1 MARRSLPSRRLSCM
15 ALSTDRGA
23 PGAITMLRSIFL
35 LCAAG
40 FASAAPLTAGAQS
53 SPADTAP
60 AACTGE
66 RLSIYY
72 KRGEAEATSQALD
85 LIAHISDEAS
95 RCKPDGIDLVTDI
108 DTSAEGGD
116 KQAIALALARLNS
129 VAEAL
134 IANGVPADRIRMAA
148 SPDADIMHPPMG
160 EVGVVFRKSAVAAG
174 EASASAPRKA
184 AARLIPE
191 TT

>member
-1 MARRSLPSRRLSCM
+1 MAQRSLAVRRPSCM
-15 ALSTDRGA
+15 GLLTARGA
-23 PGAITMLRSIFL
+23 SRAVTMLRMISL
-35 LCAAG
+35 LCAASFVSAA
-40 FASAAPLTAGAQS
+40 FASADAQS
-53 SPADTAP
+53 APADAAP
-60 AACTGE
+60 AACTGD

-85 LIAHISDEAS
+85 LIAHISNEAS

-116 KQAIALALARLNS
+116 RQAIALALARLNS

-148 SPDADIMHPPMG
+148 TPDADIMHPPMG
-160 EVGVVFRKSAVAAG
+160 EVGVVFRKSEVAAG
-174 EASASAPRKA
+174 DASVTASRKA
-184 AARLIPE
+184 PPRLVPE
-191 TT
+191 KT

>member
-1 MARRSLPSRRLSCM
+1 
-15 ALSTDRGA
+15 
-23 PGAITMLRSIFL
+23 MLRSISL
-35 LCAAG
+35 ICAVG
-40 FASAAPLTAGAQS
+40 VASLSLAASYAQTTAAEI
-53 SPADTAP
+53 AP
-60 AACTGE
+60 TACTGD

-72 KRGEAEATSQALD
+72 KRGEAQATSQALE
-85 LIAHISDEAS
+85 LIAHISSEAS

-134 IANGVPADRIRMAA
+134 IANGVPASRIRMAA
-148 SPDADIMHPPMG
+148 SPDADMMHPPMG
-160 EVGVVFRKSAVAAG
+160 EVGVVFRKSVVAAG
-174 EASASAPRKA
+174 EASVPRKPA
-184 AARLIPE
+184 PQLVPE

>member
-1 MARRSLPSRRLSCM
+1 MRRLSCM
-15 ALSTDRGA
+15 AQLTDRGA
-23 PGAITMLRSIFL
+23 TRAVTMLRSIYLVYVASFVSASL
-35 LCAAG
+35 P
-40 FASAAPLTAGAQS
+40 SAAAQS
-53 SPADTAP
+53 SPADTATSS
-60 AACTGE
+60 CTDQ

-85 LIAHISDEAS
+85 LIAHISNEAA

-134 IANGVPADRIRMAA
+134 IANGVPASRIRMAA
-148 SPDADIMHPPMG
+148 SQDADVMHPPMG
-160 EVGVVFRKSAVAAG
+160 GVGVMFRQSVVTTD
-174 EASASAPRKA
+174 EASTPAPRRA
-184 AARLIPE
+184 PPQLIPE
-191 TT
+191 IT

>member
-1 MARRSLPSRRLSCM
+1 
-15 ALSTDRGA
+15 
-23 PGAITMLRSIFL
+23 MLRSISL
-35 LCAAG
+35 LCVAG
-40 FASAAPLTAGAQS
+40 FASAMLASADAQIT
-53 SPADTAP
+53 PADAAP
-60 AACTGE
+60 AACSGE

-95 RCKPDGIDLVTDI
+95 RCKPAGIDLVTDI

-148 SPDADIMHPPMG
+148 SPDADVMHPPMG
-160 EVGVVFRKSAVAAG
+160 EVGVVFRKSTVAAG
-174 EASASAPRKA
+174 DASAPAPRPA
-184 AARLIPE
+184 PARLIPE

>member
-1 MARRSLPSRRLSCM
+1 
-15 ALSTDRGA
+15 
-23 PGAITMLRSIFL
+23 MLRSIVL
-35 LCAAG
+35 LCAVG
-40 FASAAPLTAGAQS
+40 VISAAFAPAEAQS
-53 SPADTAP
+53 AAADAAP
-60 AACTGE
+60 ASCTGE

-72 KRGEAEATSQALD
+72 RRGEAVATTQALD

-95 RCKPDGIDLVTDI
+95 RCRPDGIDLVTDI

-174 EASASAPRKA
+174 EASAPAPRKA
-184 AARLIPE
+184 APRLVPE

>member
-1 MARRSLPSRRLSCM
+1 
-15 ALSTDRGA
+15 
-23 PGAITMLRSIFL
+23 MLRSISL

-40 FASAAPLTAGAQS
+40 IASAALASANAQTS
-53 SPADTAP
+53 AADAAP
-60 AACTGE
+60 AACTGD

-85 LIAHISDEAS
+85 LIAHISREAS

-116 KQAIALALARLNS
+116 KQAIGLALARLNN

-134 IANGVPADRIRMAA
+134 IANGVPAARIRMAA
-148 SPDADIMHPPMG
+148 SPDADVMHPPMG
-160 EVGVVFRKSAVAAG
+160 EVGVMFRKSVVAAG
-174 EASASAPRKA
+174 EASTPAPRKA
-184 AARLIPE
+184 PPKLVPE

>member
-1 MARRSLPSRRLSCM
+1 
-15 ALSTDRGA
+15 
-23 PGAITMLRSIFL
+23 MLRNISL
-35 LCAAG
+35 LCATGLAALAL
-40 FASAAPLTAGAQS
+40 ASAEAQS
-53 SPADTAP
+53 SPADAAP
-60 AACTGE
+60 AACTGD

-85 LIAHISDEAS
+85 LIAHISAEAS
-95 RCKPDGIDLVTDI
+95 RCKPAGIDLVTDI

-148 SPDADIMHPPMG
+148 SPDADVMHPPMG
-160 EVGVVFRKSAVAAG
+160 EVGVLFRKSTVTAG
-174 EASASAPRKA
+174 EASAPAPRKA
-184 AARLIPE
+184 PPRLIPDK
-191 TT
+191 T

>member
-1 MARRSLPSRRLSCM
+1 MAQGSLAVRRPSCM
-15 ALSTDRGA
+15 ALSAARGA
-23 PGAITMLRSIFL
+23 SRAVTMLRMISL
-35 LCAAG
+35 LCAAS
-40 FASAAPLTAGAQS
+40 FVAVALDPADAQS
-53 SPADTAP
+53 APSDGVP

-85 LIAHISDEAS
+85 LIAHIGIEAS

-116 KQAIALALARLNS
+116 KQAITLALARLNS
-129 VAEAL
+129 VAAAL

-148 SPDADIMHPPMG
+148 TPDADIMHPPMG

-174 EASASAPRKA
+174 DASVPASRRAPP
-184 AARLIPE
+184 RLVPE
-191 TT
+191 KT

>member
-1 MARRSLPSRRLSCM
+1 MEAQSPL
-15 ALSTDRGA
+15 AD
-23 PGAITMLRSIFL
+23 
-35 LCAAG
+35 
-40 FASAAPLTAGAQS
+40 AAPAS
-53 SPADTAP
+53 
-60 AACTGE
+60 CTGE
-66 RLSIYY
+66 RLSVYY

-85 LIAHISDEAS
+85 LIAHISNEAS

-116 KQAIALALARLNS
+116 KQAITLALARLNS

-148 SPDADIMHPPMG
+148 SPDADVMHPPMG
-160 EVGVVFRKSAVAAG
+160 EVGVMFRKSVVTAA
-174 EASASAPRKA
+174 EASTPAPRRA
-184 AARLIPE
+184 PPQLVPE